1 MAYRRVTAV
10 PFLVDDAGNIV
21 GVKDANDDQER
32 LFLFQGEA
40 GDLVVAQTATNHT
53 NADMTKGQAVYI
65 VGAQGQRVS
74 IELAQA
80 DGEVSSSRTFGLLAV
95 DIAKNQSGLI
105 VTQGVLQGFNTSALT
120 EGQIAWLSPT
130 VAGGLTTTKPVAPNH
145 SVFMGVVVR
154 SHQTQGSVFVKVV
167 NGYELDE
174 LHNVKI
180 TNPQDGQVLKYQAST
195 GLWINATP

>member
-10 PFLVDDAGNIV
+10 PFLIDDAGNIV

-95 DIAKNQSGLI
+95 DVAKNQSGLV
-105 VTQGVLQGFNTSALT
+105 VTQGVLQGFNTSALA

-154 SHQTQGSVFVKVV
+154 SHQTQGAVFVKVV

-195 GLWINATP
+195 GLWINAAP

>member
-1 MAYRRVTAV
+1 VAYRRVTAV

>member
-10 PFLVDDAGNIV
+10 PFLIDDAGNIV

-80 DGEVSSSRTFGLLAV
+80 NSEVSSSRTFGLLAA

-120 EGQIAWLSPT
+120 EGQVAWLSPT
-130 VAGGLTTTKPVAPNH
+130 VAGGLTTTKPVAPDH
-145 SVFMGVVVR
+145 AVFMGVVVR

>member
-10 PFLVDDAGNIV
+10 PFLIDDAGNVV
-21 GVKDANDDQER
+21 GVKDANDDEER

-40 GDLVVAQTATNHT
+40 GDLVVGQTATNHT
-53 NADMTKGQAVYI
+53 NGGMTKGQAVYI
-65 VGAQGQRVS
+65 AGAQGQRVS
-74 IELAQA
+74 IEPAQA
-80 DGEVSSSRTFGLLAV
+80 DGEVSSSRTFGLLAE
-95 DIAKNQSGLI
+95 DIAKNQSGLV

-130 VAGGLTTTKPVAPNH
+130 VAGGLTTTKPGAPNH
-145 SVFMGVVVR
+145 AVFMGVVVR